1 MDKHISVIRRNYFL
15 IKSTAY
21 VMSFYTVKDTLE
33 WGAIYGI
40 ESGVLWVTI

>member
-21 VMSFYTVKDTLE
+21 IMSFYTIKYTLE
-33 WGAIYGI
+33 CGAFYGN
-40 ESGVLWVTI
+40 EGGVLWVTI